1 MAKILI
7 VDDSNLSRRT
17 LRSILEPQGH
27 TIVEAKDGIAAIEQY
42 FLEKPDLVLLDL
54 VMPEIGGLEVL
65 QKLREMDPQACI
77 VIVSADIQ
85 TLTKEATAASGAKAF
100 INKPI
105 SAVAVLSIV
114 NQVLVEGVPK

>member
-27 TIVEAKDGIAAIEQY
+27 TIVEAKDGISAIEQY

-54 VMPEIGGLEVL
+54 VMPEIDGFEVL
-65 QKLREMDPQACI
+65 QKLREMDAQACI

-105 SAVAVLSIV
+105 SAVAVLPIV

>member
-17 LRSILEPQGH
+17 LRSILEPEEH
-27 TIVEAKDGIAAIEQY
+27 TIFEAKDGIAAIEQY
-42 FLEKPDLVLLDL
+42 FLNKPDLVMLDL
-54 VMPEIGGLEVL
+54 VMPEINGFEVL

-85 TLTKEATAASGAKAF
+85 TLTKEAVAASGAKAF
-100 INKPI
+100 INKPL
-105 SAVAVLSIV
+105 SADTVLTVV
-114 NQVLVEGVPK
+114 NQVLAQGVLP